1 MAKDLRSS
9 GRLKATLDDMK
20 RKLEEDREA
29 AELLTRHLTVQ
40 RAQKVPMGP
49 SRMNQLETDLAE
61 ARKQMLEQKETTE
74 KWIQQVTTERDAGRG
89 RLREAEAS
97 MQKLRDELAASQNQ
111 LKEQRE
117 AAESL
122 IQQMMADSKGTV
134 AQAGGDLEARSRAR
148 EVEEDLQKARQ
159 QLGAL
164 EARVRAS
171 EEELAAV
178 RQQFSEQKQAS
189 EEAIRQLMTERDESR
204 GRLSEAE
211 ARVRGSEEELAAA
224 RQQLSE
230 QKQASEES
238 IQQLTAE
245 RDESRA
251 QYSEVESRTEV
262 LQEEFAAAHEQ
273 FREQR
278 ETAVRVIQQLE
289 AERDESQGRSSELE
303 AKAAE
308 LEKELEAARA
318 QLQNESGRD
327 TVSQG
332 VRIELLDAVM
342 EMQIQGQKL
351 LDILQTWNSKAADSS
366 TETSGT
372 GETISDTPGATGLHR
387 SAKQPV
393 W

>member
-61 ARKQMLEQKETTE
+61 ARKQMLEQKKTTE

-122 IQQMMADSKGTV
+122 IQQVMADSKGTV
-134 AQAGGDLEARSRAR
+134 MAGGDLEAQSRAR
-148 EVEEDLQKARQ
+148 ELEEDR
-159 QLGAL
+159 L
-164 EARVRAS
+164 EA
-171 EEELAAV
+171 
-178 RQQFSEQKQAS
+178 EQ
-189 EEAIRQLMTERDESR
+189 
-204 GRLSEAE
+204 RLSKAE
-211 ARVRGSEEELAAA
+211 ARVQAAQEELAAA